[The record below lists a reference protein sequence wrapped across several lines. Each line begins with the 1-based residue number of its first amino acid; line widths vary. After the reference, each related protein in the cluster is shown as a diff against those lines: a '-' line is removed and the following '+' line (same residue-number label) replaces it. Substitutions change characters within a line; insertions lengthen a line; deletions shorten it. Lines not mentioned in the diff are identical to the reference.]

1 LQKVT
6 LITHS
11 KFRIDPP
18 HLHDITARKYGRVLH
33 PEMINVNG
41 YWKKREC
48 QSPDFDLL
56 SSFLLEIG
64 DHLGP
69 VAIHSDK
76 GGSKENNR
84 KQE

>member
-1 LQKVT
+1 
-6 LITHS
+6 
-11 KFRIDPP
+11 
-18 HLHDITARKYGRVLH
+18 
-33 PEMINVNG
+33 MINVNRDR
-41 YWKKREC
+41 KKGEC

-56 SSFLLEIG
+56 SGSLLEIG

-76 GGSKENNR
+76 CGSKENNR